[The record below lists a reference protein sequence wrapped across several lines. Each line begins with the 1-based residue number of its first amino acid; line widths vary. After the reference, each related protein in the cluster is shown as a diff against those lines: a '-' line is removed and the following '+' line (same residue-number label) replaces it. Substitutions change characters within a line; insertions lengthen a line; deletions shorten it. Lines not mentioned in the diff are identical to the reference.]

1 MTTSESNPLR
11 PSQKGRRFRGPDF
24 PAYRNTPCYRQAPIK
39 SAGWRICPR
48 ETGSLASA
56 KAAVGSTHAMLG
68 RLSEPNKDSDPA
80 IDGLQRPLRSTFRDF
95 RFLRAWHACHNCQ
108 SWHAWYSW
116 CAWYAVRSWNTW
128 LPRYRWYAWQRR
140 RLCRIWYW
148 WHRCYG
154 WQKQHLRHK
163 RRIRYGWYYWH
174 ICCFRHGWQNCRRR
188 KRHSFNRS

>member
-1 MTTSESNPLR
+1 MDRHCGAVLCSSLSLFLKFKDLTTLESNPFRL
-11 PSQKGRRFRGPDF
+11 SQKGRRFRGPDF

-39 SAGWRICPR
+39 SAIRRICPR

-95 RFLRAWHACHNCQ
+95 RFLRAWNACHNCQ

-128 LPRYRWYAWQRR
+128 HRR
-140 RLCRIWYW
+140 RLCRIWYG

-154 WQKQHLRHK
+154 WQQQHLRHK
-163 RRIRYGWYYWH
+163 RRIRYGWYHSH
-174 ICCFRHGWQNCRRR
+174 ICCFRHGWL
-188 KRHSFNRS
+188 